1 MYMIIVGAGSV
12 GSGVIALAAAEK
24 NEVVVIE
31 SNGDRAREVSREYDV
46 VVLDADA
53 TIGDTLREAGADR
66 ADALI
71 VTTSDDAVNLMVVS
85 MAAELGITSVVSV
98 VNEKDHASF
107 FRRLGATVM
116 QNPEEVVAAHLYNT
130 ARRPHVVDFV
140 VLPEESELFRLELKA
155 KSPLVNRTVAQCMK
169 EERIPATLRII
180 GLSRDGKR
188 TLAESDTKLKEGDLV
203 TFYSIERVSNT
214 LITKLIG

>member
-1 MYMIIVGAGSV
+1 MYMIIVGAGGV
-12 GSGVIALAAAEK
+12 GMSVIALAAADK

-31 SNGDRAREVSREYDV
+31 SDPERAREVSREYDV

-53 TIGDTLREAGADR
+53 TAGETLREAGAER

-85 MAAELGITSVVSV
+85 MAVDFHINSVISV
-98 VNEKDHASF
+98 VNEKDHAAF

-130 ARRPHVVDFV
+130 AKRPRVQDFV
-140 VLPEESELFRLELKA
+140 ALPEESQLFRLELRG
-155 KSPLVNRTVAQCMK
+155 KSPLAGRTVAQCTK
-169 EERIPATLRII
+169 EDRIPNTARIVSILRGGKKI
-180 GLSRDGKR
+180 LADGDLKM
-188 TLAESDTKLKEGDLV
+188 KEGDLV
-203 TFYSIERVSNT
+203 TFYSLDRVPDV
-214 LITKLIG
+214 LFAKLIG

>member
-1 MYMIIVGAGSV
+1 MYMIVVGAGGV
-12 GSGVIALAAAEK
+12 GTSVIALATADK

-31 SNGDRAREVSREYDV
+31 SNPERAREISREYDV

-53 TIGDTLREAGADR
+53 TAGDTLREAGAER

-85 MAAELGITSVVSV
+85 MAVELRIDSIVSV

-116 QNPEEVVAAHLYNT
+116 QNPEEVVAAHLYNV
-130 ARRPHVVDFV
+130 ARRPRVQDFV
-140 VLPEESELFRLELKA
+140 ALPEDSQLFRLELRGR
-155 KSPLVNRTVAQCMK
+155 SPLVGRTVAECTDDG
-169 EERIPATLRII
+169 RIPETMRMVSILRAE
-180 GLSRDGKR
+180 KKY
-188 TLAESDTKLKEGDLV
+188 LAEADTKLKEGDVV
-203 TFYSIERVSNT
+203 TFFSLNGVPDG
-214 LITKLIG
+214 LFAKLIG